1 MFIRNVFQALIAIIV
16 VIIGESIIIE
26 MVKGIELPGFIE
38 FLFIIALPVAAI
50 LGLISLF
57 RR

>member
-1 MFIRNVFQALIAIIV
+1 MFIRNVFQALIAIII

-26 MVKGIELPGFIE
+26 MVRSLDLPGFIE
-38 FLFIIALPVAAI
+38 FLFIIALPVAVI